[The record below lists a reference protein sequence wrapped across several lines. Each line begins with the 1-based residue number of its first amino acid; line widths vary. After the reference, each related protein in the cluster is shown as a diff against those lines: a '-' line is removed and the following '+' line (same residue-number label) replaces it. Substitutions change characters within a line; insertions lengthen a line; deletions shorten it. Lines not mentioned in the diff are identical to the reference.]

1 MIRRILFLLFALN
14 AALLS
19 NAQTNDTTSIWHA
32 FKKGEL
38 NGNAR
43 YFFMATQNEKNLTD
57 YYANALG
64 IGLHYQTAKF
74 HGFQFGIGSSAVFNI
89 GSSNFKKSDP
99 VTGISSRYEAAL
111 FDVEDASK
119 KIIVPALQQ
128 LYLKYTYKKSMVVL
142 GRQLINTPFIN
153 EQDSRM
159 LPNAVQGIW
168 LTLNDIKNITVQA
181 GWLNAIESRATVT
194 WKNPGSS
201 IGILSTGV
209 NSDGIKSDYK
219 NNIKSNS
226 IALLGFTIKPLK
238 SVKLQLWDTYAENIF
253 NTAMLQT
260 DICLPFYNQSKFLF
274 AAQIIKQDAVN
285 DGGNKDQ
292 SKTYFLKN
300 HHALSFGSSI
310 GWQKNKWQLTGN
322 YNRITAEGRFLFP
335 REWGREPLFTYLSRE
350 RNEGLANVNAFTAK
364 IDYSIR
370 KEIFIASLAFG
381 YYSVP
386 DVKNYAVN
394 KYGLPSYTQINSDIK
409 YIFKHKLKG
418 LDAQVLIVAK
428 INEGN
433 TYSNKKY
440 TFDKVNLA
448 NYNFIL
454 NYHFK
459 K

>member
-1 MIRRILFLLFALN
+1 MKRRILILLFALH

-19 NAQTNDTTSIWHA
+19 TAQTNDTTSIWHA
-32 FKKGEL
+32 FKKGHVDV
-38 NGNAR
+38 NAR
-43 YFFMATQNEKNLTD
+43 YFFMATQNEKSLTD
-57 YYANALG
+57 YFANALG
-64 IGLHYQTAKF
+64 ISLHYQTAKF
-74 HGFQFGIGSSAVFNI
+74 HGFQFGIGSSAAFNI
-89 GSSNFKKSDP
+89 GSSNLKKTDP
-99 VTGISSRYEAAL
+99 VTGLSNRYETAL

-128 LYLKYTYKKSMVVL
+128 LYLKYNYKKSTVVL

-168 LTLNDIKNITVQA
+168 LTFNEIKKVTVQA
-181 GWLNAIESRATVT
+181 GWLNAIESRATVK
-194 WKNPGSS
+194 WKSPGSS

-238 SVKLQLWDTYAENIF
+238 SIKLQLWDTYAENTF

-260 DICLPFYNQSKFLF
+260 DIALPIKQGKFLF
-274 AAQIIKQDAVN
+274 AVQMIRQDAIN

-310 GWQKNKWQLTGN
+310 GWQKNKWLLTGN
-322 YNRITAEGRFLFP
+322 FNRITASGRFLFP

-350 RNEGLANVNAFTAK
+350 RNEGLGNVNAFTAK

-370 KEIFIASLAFG
+370 KEIFIASVAFG
-381 YYSVP
+381 NYSLP
-386 DVKNYAVN
+386 DVKNYALN
-394 KYGLPSYTQINSDIK
+394 KYSLPSYAQINGDIK
-409 YIFKHKLKG
+409 YVFKNRFKG

-428 INEGN
+428 LNKGN
-433 TYSNKKY
+433 TYNNKKY

-459 K
+459 